1 MVYVIMGPTC
11 SGKTS
16 AAIKLSGF
24 LNAPIINGDAFQVYV
39 DMDIGTSKISKTH
52 PAYKRHHL
60 IDILTPDKTFS
71 VMEYQKLGRECLNKL
86 LKDNDNVIIVGGTGL
101 YIKALLF
108 DYEFKEED
116 NPDISDLESLDNHTL
131 HEMLK
136 SLDEVEA
143 EKIHENNR
151 KRVIRAISLIRT
163 NNIKKSELIAKQNHD
178 LIYPKEE
185 VRLLY
190 ISPDRETLYQ
200 NINKRVIEM
209 VDNGLID
216 EVKMLLDK
224 YNLSLTARQAI
235 GYKEVIDYLNG
246 DLSYEDAIALIQKRT
261 RNYAKRQVTFFKN
274 QFPNLEQFSSYEEL
288 LSRLIK

>member
-1 MVYVIMGPTC
+1 MIYVIMGPTC

-16 AAIKLSGF
+16 AAIKLSEF
-24 LNAPIINGDAFQVYV
+24 LNAPIMNGDAFQVYV
-39 DMDIGTSKISKTH
+39 DMDIGTSKVSKSD

-60 IDILTPDKTFS
+60 IDIITPDQTFS
-71 VMEYQKLGRECLNKL
+71 VMEYQKLGRDCLNKL

-108 DYEFKEED
+108 DYEFKEENNSD
-116 NPDISDLESLDNHTL
+116 VSDLESLDNHTL

-136 SLDEVEA
+136 SLDEEEA
-143 EKIHENNR
+143 NKIHENNR

-190 ISPDRETLYQ
+190 ISPNRETLYQ
-200 NINKRVIEM
+200 NINDRVIEM
-209 VDNGLID
+209 VNNGLVD
-216 EVKMLLDK
+216 EVRMLLDK

-235 GYKEVIDYLNG
+235 GYKEIIDYLNG